1 MKREQ
6 IAITTPFIKL
16 DALLKFCGA
25 AETGGM
31 AKEMVAAEEV
41 KVDGETCQMRGK
53 KIYPGM
59 CVEAEGVLYEVT
71 GP

>member
-6 IAITTPFIKL
+6 VVITTPFIKL

-31 AKEMVAAEEV
+31 AKEMVAAEEI
-41 KVDGETCQMRGK
+41 KVDGEICLLRGK
-53 KIYPGM
+53 KICPGM
-59 CVEAEGVLYEVT
+59 CVEAEGIIYEVT
-71 GP
+71 GQ